1 MSASVMG
8 STAGPLT
15 NMGIIGNKDPCAVM
29 KRLITFCFALALPAA
44 GAHAIVGGQPEEGP
58 LSRQSVMVLSSNGG
72 VCSAVVLAPDVVLTA
87 AHCVT
92 GAAEHR
98 VHFRDEAGE
107 PVLIVPAAKAV
118 HPGYNAK
125 AIENRRRSV
134 DLALLRVPEPL
145 PQRFETAALT
155 PVKPARDGTVV

>member
-1 MSASVMG
+1 MG

-15 NMGIIGNKDPCAVM
+15 NMGIIGKTRILDKVK
-29 KRLITFCFALALPAA
+29 KRPITFCLALSLAA
-44 GAHAIVGGQPEEGP
+44 TGARAIVGGQPDEGP

-87 AHCVT
+87 AHCAT

-125 AIENRRRSV
+125 
-134 DLALLRVPEPL
+134 
-145 PQRFETAALT
+145 
-155 PVKPARDGTVV
+155 